1 MTWWNNLTLKIKN
14 IQSYLK
20 KKSVTSY
27 FTTVSVKLKQTF
39 FYIIIKNMICAQ
51 PLKLN
56 VLSIILYGTLTTYFV
71 TRYIRPKKNKIMR
84 KQYFGK

>member
-1 MTWWNNLTLKIKN
+1 
-14 IQSYLK
+14 
-20 KKSVTSY
+20 
-27 FTTVSVKLKQTF
+27 
-39 FYIIIKNMICAQ
+39 MICAQ